1 MKYFKAVFSIIFVFT
16 LFFAAGCGKSGGREV
31 LATINNN
38 DKITLS
44 EFENIISKLP
54 ERYRE
59 IVGKNK
65 KEFLDELIVDRL
77 LYNEGMEKKVDRT
90 EEVRNLIKEAKK
102 KIVMARLLKDEVE
115 DAVSVSEEEISKYYM
130 ANQDKFTTQ
139 ETLRASHILVRSEED
154 ANNVLV
160 ELSNGRNFEDLARAR
175 SIDPTSE
182 IGGDIGFFT
191 RNQLVPEFEDECFNM
206 NVGQIS
212 GIVKTKFGYHVIKLT
227 EKKEPRVKELTGVRD
242 SIEQSMARLKKKV
255 LFNKF
260 VTSLKERSK
269 ITINSDLLERISEEK
284 GSDKKSE

>member
-1 MKYFKAVFSIIFVFT
+1 MYFKAFFGVMLVFSLLSGV
-16 LFFAAGCGKSGGREV
+16 GCGNSSGREV
-31 LATINNN
+31 LATINNK
-38 DKITLS
+38 DKITLY

-77 LYNEGMEKKVDRT
+77 LYNEGLEKKVDRT
-90 EEVRNLIKEAKK
+90 DEVRGLIKEAKR

-115 DAVSVSEEEISKYYM
+115 DAVKVSEEEISKYYM
-130 ANQDKFTTQ
+130 ANQGKFTTQ

-154 ANNVLV
+154 ANDVLV

-191 RNQLVPEFEDECFNM
+191 KNQLVPEFEEECFNM

-227 EKKEPRVKELTGVRD
+227 EKKEPRIKELSGIRD
-242 SIEQSMARLKKKV
+242 NIEQSMARVKKKV
-255 LFNKF
+255 LFNEF
-260 VTSLKERSK
+260 VTSLKEKSK
-269 ITINSDLLERISEEK
+269 ISINSDLLERISEDK
-284 GSDKKSE
+284 GTDKESE